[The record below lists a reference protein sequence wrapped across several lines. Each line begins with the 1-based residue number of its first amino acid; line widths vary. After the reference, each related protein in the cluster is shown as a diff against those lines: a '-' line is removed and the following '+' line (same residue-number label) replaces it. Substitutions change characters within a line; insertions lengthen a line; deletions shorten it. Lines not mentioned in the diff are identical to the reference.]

1 MTIRVPAA
9 LHDVF
14 GERQSPGEI
23 AAVLGVGLAVTG
35 TLFLTSPA
43 LTSGV
48 PWWRSLLAFLLCLD
62 VAAGSVANFTRG
74 TNDYYA
80 QRPGH
85 RWIFIAIHVH
95 LPVLAW
101 LLSVDIAPAVAAWA
115 YTIMGAAIVNWLHDH
130 SRQTFVAAVLW
141 VIGISLVIGV
151 GGFTSPFLVIAV
163 LFLTKVLYAFSVDH
177 YRNDRG
183 I

>member
-1 MTIRVPAA
+1 MTIRVPAV

-23 AAVLGVGLAVTG
+23 VAVLGVGLAVASA
-35 TLFLTSPA
+35 LFLAFPTW
-43 LTSGV
+43 TSGL
-48 PWWRSLLAFLLCLD
+48 PWWRSLLAFLLCFD

-74 TNDYYA
+74 TNDYYS

-95 LPVLAW
+95 LPMIAW
-101 LLSVDIAPAVAAWA
+101 LLSVDLLPAILAWA
-115 YTIMGAAIVNWLHDH
+115 YTIAGAAIVNGLHGR

-141 VIGISLVIGV
+141 VLGLTLVIGF
-151 GGFTSPFLVIAV
+151 GGFTTPSLIIAV

-177 YRNDRG
+177 YRVDRG
-183 I
+183 V